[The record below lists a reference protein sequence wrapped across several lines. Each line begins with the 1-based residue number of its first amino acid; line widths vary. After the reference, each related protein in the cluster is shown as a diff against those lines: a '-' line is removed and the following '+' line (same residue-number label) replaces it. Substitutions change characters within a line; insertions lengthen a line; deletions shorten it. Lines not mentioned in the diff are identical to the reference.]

1 MSESLQLTQSQVK
14 SVNILI
20 AAAGVAQKK
29 GAYSL
34 QDAKVVFEAIQDL
47 VPRPEPEPE
56 QEAEVGSD

>member
-1 MSESLQLTQSQVK
+1 MSEGLQLTQSQVK

-34 QDAKVVFEAIQDL
+34 EDAKVVFEAIQDL
-47 VPRPEPEPE
+47 VPRPEPQQDE
-56 QEAEVGSD
+56 EVGSD